1 MKKVGVTG
9 GIGSGKSLV
18 CKIFRC
24 LNVPVFSADD
34 EAKTLL
40 ETDPEIRLI
49 LAGFFGKELYLSGK
63 LNKQMLASIIFSNR
77 KNLNI
82 VNNAVHPAVL
92 ERFTE
97 WCTCQTKS
105 TYVIMEAAIIFETG
119 TDRLLDKVINISA
132 PESTRIERVCKRD
145 SVSKEKVIERINN
158 QLTEKERVE
167 MADINLVN
175 DGKEML
181 LPQILEV
188 HKLLSSINE
197 L

>member
-34 EAKTLL
+34 EAKALL
-40 ETDPEIRLI
+40 ETDSEIRLV
-49 LAGFFGKELYLSGK
+49 LTGFFGKELYLSGK
-63 LNKQMLASIIFSNR
+63 LNKQMLADIIFNDR
-77 KNLNI
+77 KNLEI

-105 TYVIMEAAIIFETG
+105 AYVIMEAAIIFETG
-119 TDRLLDKVINISA
+119 TDSFLDKVVNISA
-132 PESTRIERVCKRD
+132 PEAIRIERVCKRD

-158 QLTEKERVE
+158 QFTEKERKK

-175 DGKEML
+175 DGKMML
-181 LPQILEV
+181 LPQVLEV
-188 HKLLSSINE
+188 HKLFSGSV
-197 L
+197 

>member
-34 EAKTLL
+34 EAKALL
-40 ETDPEIRLI
+40 ETDSEIRLV
-49 LAGFFGKELYLSGK
+49 LTGFFGKELYLSGK
-63 LNKQMLASIIFSNR
+63 LNKQMLADIIFNDR
-77 KNLNI
+77 KNLEI
-82 VNNAVHPAVL
+82 VNNAVHPDVL

-105 TYVIMEAAIIFETG
+105 AYVIMEAAIIFETG
-119 TDRLLDKVINISA
+119 TDSFLDKVVNISA
-132 PESTRIERVCKRD
+132 PEAIRIERVCKRD

-158 QLTEKERVE
+158 QFTEKERKK

-175 DGKEML
+175 DGKMML
-181 LPQILEV
+181 LPQVLEV
-188 HKLLSSINE
+188 HKLFSGSV
-197 L
+197 

>member
-18 CKIFRC
+18 CRIFRC

-40 ETDPEIRLI
+40 ETDPEIRLA
-49 LAGFFGKELYLSGK
+49 LTGFFGKKLYHSGK
-63 LNKQMLASIIFSNR
+63 LNKQMLGGIIFSDR

-92 ERFTE
+92 ERFTK

-105 TYVIMEAAIIFETG
+105 AYVIMEAAIIFETG
-119 TDRLLDKVINISA
+119 TDSFLDKVVNISA
-132 PESTRIERVCKRD
+132 PEAIRIERVCNRD

-158 QLTEKERVE
+158 QLTEKERKE
-167 MADINLVN
+167 KADINLVN
-175 DGKEML
+175 DGKMML
-181 LPQILEV
+181 LPQVLEV
-188 HKLLSSINE
+188 HKLLSENV
-197 L
+197 

>member
-34 EAKTLL
+34 EAKALL
-40 ETDPEIRLI
+40 ETDSEIRLV
-49 LAGFFGKELYLSGK
+49 LTGFFGKELYLSGK
-63 LNKQMLASIIFSNR
+63 LNKQMLADIIFNDR
-77 KNLNI
+77 KNLEI
-82 VNNAVHPAVL
+82 VNNAIHPAVL

-105 TYVIMEAAIIFETG
+105 AYVIMEAAIIFETG
-119 TDRLLDKVINISA
+119 TDSFLDKVVNISA
-132 PESTRIERVCKRD
+132 PEAIRIERVCKRD

-158 QLTEKERVE
+158 QFTEKERKK

-175 DGKEML
+175 DGKMML
-181 LPQILEV
+181 LPQVLEV
-188 HKLLSSINE
+188 HKLFSGSV
-197 L
+197 

>member
-34 EAKTLL
+34 EAKALL
-40 ETDPEIRLI
+40 ETDSEIRLV
-49 LAGFFGKELYLSGK
+49 LTGFFGKELYLSGK
-63 LNKQMLASIIFSNR
+63 LNKQMLSDIIFNDR
-77 KNLNI
+77 KNLEI
-82 VNNAVHPAVL
+82 VNNAIHPAVL

-105 TYVIMEAAIIFETG
+105 AYVIMEAAIIFETG
-119 TDRLLDKVINISA
+119 TDSFLDKVVNISA
-132 PESTRIERVCKRD
+132 PEAIRIERVSKRD

-158 QLTEKERVE
+158 QFTEKERKK

-175 DGKEML
+175 DGKIML
-181 LPQILEV
+181 LPQVLEV
-188 HKLLSSINE
+188 HKLFSGSV
-197 L
+197 

>member
-24 LNVPVFSADD
+24 FNVPVFSADD
-34 EAKTLL
+34 EAKALL
-40 ETDPEIRLI
+40 ETDSEIRLV
-49 LAGFFGKELYLSGK
+49 LTGFFGKELYLSGK
-63 LNKQMLASIIFSNR
+63 LNKQMLADIIFNDR
-77 KNLNI
+77 KNLEI

-105 TYVIMEAAIIFETG
+105 AYVIMEAAIIFETG
-119 TDRLLDKVINISA
+119 TDSFLDKVVNISA
-132 PESTRIERVCKRD
+132 PEAIRIERVCKRD

-158 QLTEKERVE
+158 QFTEKERKK

-175 DGKEML
+175 DGKMML
-181 LPQILEV
+181 LPQVLEV
-188 HKLLSSINE
+188 HKLFSGSV
-197 L
+197 

>member
-34 EAKTLL
+34 EAKALL
-40 ETDPEIRLI
+40 ETDSEIRLV
-49 LAGFFGKELYLSGK
+49 LTGFFGKELYLSGK
-63 LNKQMLASIIFSNR
+63 LNKQMLSDIIFNDR
-77 KNLNI
+77 KNLEI

-105 TYVIMEAAIIFETG
+105 AYVIMEAAIIFETG
-119 TDRLLDKVINISA
+119 TDSFLDKVVNISA
-132 PESTRIERVCKRD
+132 PEAIRIERVCKRD

-158 QLTEKERVE
+158 QFTEKERKK

-175 DGKEML
+175 DGKIML
-181 LPQILEV
+181 LPQVLEV
-188 HKLLSSINE
+188 HKLFSGSV
-197 L
+197 

>member
-18 CKIFRC
+18 CRIFRS

-34 EAKTLL
+34 EAKTFL
-40 ETDPEIRLI
+40 ETDPEIRLA
-49 LAGFFGKELYLSGK
+49 LTGFFGKKLYYSGK
-63 LNKQMLASIIFSNR
+63 LNKQMLAGIIFSDR

-92 ERFTE
+92 ERFTK

-105 TYVIMEAAIIFETG
+105 AYVIMEAAIIFETG
-119 TDRLLDKVINISA
+119 TDSFLDKVVNISA
-132 PESTRIERVCKRD
+132 PEAIRIERVCKRD

-158 QLTEKERVE
+158 QLTEKERKE
-167 MADINLVN
+167 KADINLVN
-175 DGKEML
+175 DGKMML
-181 LPQILEV
+181 LPQVLEV
-188 HKLLSSINE
+188 HKLLSENV
-197 L
+197 

>member
-34 EAKTLL
+34 EAKVLL
-40 ETDPEIRLI
+40 ETDPEIRLT
-49 LAGFFGKELYLSGK
+49 LTGFFGEELYLSGK
-63 LNKQMLASIIFSNR
+63 LNKQMLAGYIFSDR
-77 KNLNI
+77 KNMDK

-97 WCTCQTKS
+97 WFACQTKAA
-105 TYVIMEAAIIFETG
+105 YVIMEAAILFETG
-119 TDRLLDKVINISA
+119 AERFLDKVINITA
-132 PESTRIERVCKRD
+132 PEKIRIERVCNRD
-145 SVSKEKVIERINN
+145 GVSKEKVIERMNN
-158 QLTEKERVE
+158 QLTEKERKE
-167 MADINLVN
+167 KADINLVN

-181 LPQILEV
+181 LPRVLEI
-188 HKLLSSINE
+188 HKLLSGNI
-197 L
+197 

>member
-34 EAKTLL
+34 EAKALL
-40 ETDPEIRLI
+40 ETDSEIRLV
-49 LAGFFGKELYLSGK
+49 LTGFFGKELYLSWK
-63 LNKQMLASIIFSNR
+63 LNKQMLADIIFNDR
-77 KNLNI
+77 KNLEI

-105 TYVIMEAAIIFETG
+105 AYVIMEAAIIFETG
-119 TDRLLDKVINISA
+119 TDSFLDKVVNISA
-132 PESTRIERVCKRD
+132 PEAIRIERVCKRD

-158 QLTEKERVE
+158 QFTEKERKK

-175 DGKEML
+175 DGKMML
-181 LPQILEV
+181 LPQVLEV
-188 HKLLSSINE
+188 HKLFSGSV
-197 L
+197 